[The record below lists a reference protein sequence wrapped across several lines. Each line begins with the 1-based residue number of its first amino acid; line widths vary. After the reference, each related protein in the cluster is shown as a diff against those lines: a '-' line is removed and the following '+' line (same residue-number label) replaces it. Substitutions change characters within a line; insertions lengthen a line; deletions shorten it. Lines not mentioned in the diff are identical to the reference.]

1 VAQEPIVIP
10 PLSEG
15 LVIGRIERSKGVELP
30 QEVLIEPLGLGTP
43 GAYVARVA
51 SRVLTPGEL
60 EELRSLDGGYRGG
73 NKRKY
78 GTGENSKRIDRVMT
92 VRKGTGAR
100 YCVLKV
106 LNTRGQYLELGKNI
120 RLGQAE
126 PLIGVAPE
134 QAGVDFRC
142 SGKKLKGGPRISSVS
157 TRNAQELR
165 EVRQKLEQ
173 KLVHLSTKDKQA
185 LLPVIEEYL
194 DLFCNESTG
203 VLPTTTKGY
212 HEIRTGDALPIK
224 KTPYRVPFALREEM
238 RRQLDEMLAKGVI
251 TPCASPWAAPVIL
264 VPKKSPDGIPKYRF
278 CTDFRGLNSVTT
290 VPVYPIPDVKAN
302 LSLMAG
308 SRYFTLLDIENAY
321 WNIPIREEDKDKTGF
336 VTPFGSFRYEKMAF
350 GLSGAPSTFQR
361 VMDAMLVGLRDVE
374 VLVYLDDL
382 LLFSETIEDHVRKMR
397 LVFERVREANFKLS
411 VAKCTFAVP
420 EVVYLGH
427 VVNEEGVAPDPSK
440 VKAIREFP
448 RPKKVRDIRAFLG
461 LSGYYRAFIRN
472 YAAMSRPLT
481 QLTKKDEKFIWTDFQ
496 QRAFDNLKAALTSES
511 VLAHPRFDQPFIL
524 STDASDYAISAI
536 LSQLQNGKERPI
548 SFASRMLN
556 TAERNYSTTQKELLA
571 VVFGTQIHRCFLY
584 GRKFKIVTDHAALK
598 WLITVKNHHCAR
610 LTRWV
615 LKLSEY
621 DFEIEHKAG
630 KKHVNADCLSRHI
643 ASLSTEAGSRKSEDD
658 DSGDAIT
665 RKTVFAEQQK
675 DPYCKEIM
683 EKIRADP
690 GSTFFVSDDGLLYRG
705 KNLEGGRLVVP
716 STLIQPIIEMHHDK
730 VFAGHPGSKR
740 TRDLIKLNY
749 FWPNMDREVETYV
762 RQCESCAKFKGG
774 RQPTAPLGRLP
785 ETTSPFEMTSIDICG
800 PYPETKKGNR
810 YLLTFI
816 DHFSRYPEAIPI
828 PRQDAPTVARAL
840 VTEIFSRLGCPQTL
854 TSDKGS
860 NFMSE
865 LFQEM
870 CKLLK
875 VKRINSTAFNPQMQ
889 GKVEKFHLGLNQT
902 MCHYVNKYG
911 NDWDDF
917 VNYALMA
924 HRAIPHST
932 TRYSPF
938 YLLYGRQMR
947 LPMED
952 DLTAAKLLSRESRDN
967 RNVIQE
973 HVDTLA
979 DRLEEAYR
987 VVRENNKVGR
997 ERQKKQYDRGTRLV
1011 IFQPGEMVYLRQM
1024 NRVKR
1029 GCPKFRLRWRGPY
1042 EVIRRLSDLNY
1053 LVRVSRKKELVVNV
1067 NKMKKCCVKTAP
1079 LPNGTR
1085 NIPVRDQEGNEGRD
1099 GASDEEVTSLA
1110 SYDNFENDSSS
1121 VFPPPTRIG
1130 GWAQGRRQDPTW
1142 ERPEVRM
1149 SAEESPGTG
1158 SETGAGYWL
1167 RSRQGESTV
1176 APNETLTGIGG
1187 EGMDSEPAEVEPSPI
1202 ELRETGNVLLQEEGT
1217 EHRPRYNLRPLP
1229 GRKI

>member
-1 VAQEPIVIP
+1 
-10 PLSEG
+10 
-15 LVIGRIERSKGVELP
+15 
-30 QEVLIEPLGLGTP
+30 
-43 GAYVARVA
+43 
-51 SRVLTPGEL
+51 
-60 EELRSLDGGYRGG
+60 
-73 NKRKY
+73 
-78 GTGENSKRIDRVMT
+78 
-92 VRKGTGAR
+92 
-100 YCVLKV
+100 
-106 LNTRGQYLELGKNI
+106 LELGRNI
-120 RLGQAE
+120 HLGQAE
-126 PLIGVAPE
+126 PLRGVPPE
-134 QAGVDFRC
+134 KAGVHFRY
-142 SGKKLKGGPRISSVS
+142 SGKKPTADLRISSVS
-157 TRNAQELR
+157 ARNAQEVR
-165 EVRQKLEQ
+165 EVREKLEQ
-173 KLVHLSTKDKQA
+173 KLDHLSTTEKQA
-185 LLPVIEEYL
+185 LLPVIEEYI
-194 DLFCNESTG
+194 DLFYNESTG
-203 VLPTTTKGY
+203 VLPTKTKGY
-212 HEIRTGDALPIK
+212 HEIKTGDALPIK
-224 KTPYRVPFALREEM
+224 KIPYRVPFALRKVM

-264 VPKKSPDGIPKYRF
+264 VPKKSSDGILKYRF
-278 CTDFRGLNSVTT
+278 CTDFRGLNPVTT
-290 VPVYPIPDVKAN
+290 VPVYPIPVVKAN
-302 LSLMAG
+302 RSLMAG

-336 VTPFGSFRYEKMAF
+336 VTQFGSFRYEKMAF

-382 LLFSETIEDHVRKMR
+382 LVFSETIEDHARKMR

-411 VAKCTFAVP
+411 VGKCTFAVP

-427 VVNEEGVAPDPSK
+427 VVNKDGVAPDPSK
-440 VKAIREFP
+440 VKAVRGFP
-448 RPKKVRDIRAFLG
+448 RPKTVRDVRAFLG

-481 QLTKKDEKFIWTDFQ
+481 QLTKKDEKFIWTDSQ
-496 QRAFDNLKAALTSES
+496 QRAFDDLKAALTSES

-556 TAERNYSTTQKELLA
+556 AAERNYSTTQKELLA

-643 ASLSTEAGSRKSEDD
+643 ALVSTEAGNQKSGDD
-658 DSGDAIT
+658 DSGEALT
-665 RKTVFAEQQK
+665 RKTVFTEQQQ
-675 DPYCKEIM
+675 DPFCKTIM
-683 EKIRADP
+683 EERRAGT
-690 GSTFFVSDDGLLYRG
+690 GSTFFVSDDGLLYGGSNAENG
-705 KNLEGGRLVVP
+705 KLVVP
-716 STLIQPIIEMHHDK
+716 HKLIHPIIEMHHDK
-730 VFAGHPGSKR
+730 VFAGHQGAKR

-749 FWPNMDREVETYV
+749 FWPNMDRDVERYV
-762 RQCESCAKFKGG
+762 RQCKSCAKFKGG
-774 RQPTAPLGRLP
+774 RHPTAPLGELP

-840 VTEIFSRLGCPQTL
+840 VTEIFSRLGCPQAL

-902 MCHYVNKYG
+902 MSHYVNKYG
-911 NDWDDF
+911 NDWDEF
-917 VNYALMA
+917 VSYALMA

-938 YLLYGRQMR
+938 YLLHGRQMR

-952 DLTAAKLLSRESRDN
+952 DLTTARFASKEPRDN
-967 RNVIQE
+967 RNVIQD
-973 HVDTLA
+973 HIDTLT
-979 DRLEEAYR
+979 DRLKEAYH

-997 ERQKKQYDRGTRLV
+997 ERQKEGYDKGTRL
-1011 IFQPGEMVYLRQM
+1011 ITFQPGEMVYLRQM
-1024 NRVKR
+1024 NRVRR

-1067 NKMKKCCVKTAP
+1067 NKMKKCFAETAP
-1079 LPNGTR
+1079 LPSGTR
-1085 NIPVRDQEGNEGRD
+1085 NIPVRDQEG
-1099 GASDEEVTSLA
+1099 DESQDEANVEEITPLA
-1110 SYDNFENDSSS
+1110 CYDRFENESNS
-1121 VFPPPTRIG
+1121 VFPPPTVTNDRSEDRI
-1130 GWAQGRRQDPTW
+1130 QDATW
-1142 ERPEVRM
+1142 EPSRPQETRM
-1149 SAEESPGTG
+1149 STQEPPETG
-1158 SETGAGYWL
+1158 RETGARYWL
-1167 RSRQGESTV
+1167 RSRQRERPVTS
-1176 APNETLTGIGG
+1176 NETPTEIEG
-1187 EGMDSEPAEVEPSPI
+1187 EGHGREAVEVEPPPSALP
-1202 ELRETGNVLLQEEGT
+1202 ETGNVLAQAEGT
-1217 EHRPRYNLRPLP
+1217 EQTPRYNFRPLP